1 MNRPQTI
8 QIFLPSGDP
17 RGMRVA
23 EITTRIV
30 RVIEVP
36 RSQLGD
42 FLRMPEAQQ
51 VGVYFLM
58 GELSEAGMPRTYIGQ
73 SGNVGKRL
81 EQHHQNKDF
90 WNRAFVVI
98 SLTNSLTQTHGLFL
112 EWLAIAEA
120 TKAGRYGLENGNTGS
135 QPYTPAPLQADCH
148 EIHET
153 AATLLATL
161 GQPIFEPL
169 TSAPT
174 AKGIV
179 ELFYCKGSGA
189 DGGSGRCFPSGHA
202 SAGFSFIGGFFA
214 FRGNDAGQ
222 ARLGR
227 AAHGGHADGRHVHVG
242 VLDRLG
248 RLGQDAARR
257 AGHAA
262 DGLGQLT
269 HAAQHG
275 VGAFLGLD
283 RQNQAITDHS
293 PLTNIQTP
301 DLPGHMQGAVDIG
314 LMLRSRLDPA
324 QGTSTEGQVGLGLM
338 GPFDGKALTGKG
350 IEDDTQQ
357 GIITL
362 ACRRYDRRQQGQAL
376 EVGFERLEVRA
387 TDIAHQADGLTA
399 GTLQG
404 LDALADLGN
413 PDIGP
418 GKGCQ
423 LRPGKPL
430 EPDDEDRPPGLF
442 AMLGNLERQ
451 GPATRD
457 QAEFHHLRPRA
468 PAGTGDD
475 WRLPG

>member
-1 MNRPQTI
+1 MSRPQTI

-58 GELSEAGMPRTYIGQ
+58 GELSEAGLPRTYIGQ
-73 SGNVGKRL
+73 SGSVGKRL

-90 WNRAFVVI
+90 WNRAFVLI

-179 ELFYCKGSGA
+179 ELFYCKGSEA
-189 DGGSGRCFPSGHA
+189 DGVGEYTTEGFVVHKGSK
-202 SAGFSFIGGFFA
+202 
-214 FRGNDAGQ
+214 
-222 ARLGR
+222 GR
-227 AAHGGHADGRHVHVG
+227 AEIVPS
-242 VLDRLG
+242 
-248 RLGQDAARR
+248 
-257 AGHAA
+257 
-262 DGLGQLT
+262 
-269 HAAQHG
+269 
-275 VGAFLGLD
+275 
-283 RQNQAITDHS
+283 I
-293 PLTNIQTP
+293 
-301 DLPGHMQGAVDIG
+301 
-314 LMLRSRLDPA
+314 
-324 QGTSTEGQVGLGLM
+324 QGTSHERMRSQLITEGVLTENAGSAGSMLVFTRDHLFSSPSTAAMAVM
-338 GPFDGKALTGKG
+338 GRSANGWVEWKTASGK
-350 IEDDTQQ
+350 
-357 GIITL
+357 TL
-362 ACRRYDRRQQGQAL
+362 D
-376 EVGFERLEVRA
+376 EV
-387 TDIAHQADGLTA
+387 
-399 GTLQG
+399 
-404 LDALADLGN
+404 
-413 PDIGP
+413 
-418 GKGCQ
+418 K
-423 LRPGKPL
+423 
-430 EPDDEDRPPGLF
+430 
-442 AMLGNLERQ
+442 RQ
-451 GPATRD
+451 GVISTNAD
-457 QAEFHHLRPRA
+457 
-468 PAGTGDD
+468 
-475 WRLPG
+475 